1 MDSLPTEQEFQGERE
16 KGMESYIIGNKRLE
30 EVSSFLWLDMYCLR
44 TEDRGRTRA
53 VRRGPSFFTL
63 TLKLM
68 VTHLEKQWFC

>member
-1 MDSLPTEQEFQGERE
+1 MYSLPTEQEFQEERE

-44 TEDRGRTRA
+44 TEDCGSRA
-53 VRRGPSFFTL
+53 VRRCPSFFTL

-68 VTHLEKQWFC
+68 VTHLEK